1 MSVEMRRSQPQ
12 AAGDEVIPVVILCGG
27 KGTRLKEQTDMVPKP
42 LIEIG
47 GKPILWHIM
56 KLYSHHG
63 FNHFILCL
71 GYLGEKIKEFFLH
84 YNDWR
89 HTDLRVELGGTGGAQ
104 VEYLPRNAERWTIVF
119 AETGKE
125 TNTGGRIKRI
135 ERYIRGDEFLATY
148 GDGVADIDL
157 RRLLTYHREKG
168 KIGTVSVLHPVSGY
182 GILDFEP
189 DHTIVHFQEKPRLDI
204 WINGGFFVFNR
215 RIFDYLTDN
224 SVLEKEPFERLAK
237 ERQLAAYPHPGFW
250 ASMDTYKDFQ
260 ELNHLWLR
268 GNAPWK
274 VWED

>member
-1 MSVEMRRSQPQ
+1 M
-12 AAGDEVIPVVILCGG
+12 PVVILCGG
-27 KGTRLKEQTDMVPKP
+27 KGTRLKEQTDMIPKP

-71 GYLGEKIKEFFLH
+71 GYLSEKIKEFFMQ

-89 HTDLRVELGGTGGAQ
+89 RSDLRVELGGPGDVQ
-104 VEYLPRNAERWTIVF
+104 VERLSRNTEHWSIVF
-119 AETGKE
+119 AETGEE

-135 ERYIRGDEFLATY
+135 QRYIRGDEFLATY

-157 RRLLTYHREKG
+157 GRLLMYHREKG
-168 KIGTVSVLHPVSGY
+168 KVGTVSVLHPVSGY

-189 DHTIVHFQEKPRLDI
+189 DHTIVQFQEKPRLDI
-204 WINGGFFVFNR
+204 WINGGFFVFHR
-215 RIFDYLTDN
+215 RIFEYLTDDCI
-224 SVLEKEPFERLAK
+224 LEKEPFERLAK

-260 ELNHLWLR
+260 ELNRLWVP

-274 VWED
+274 VWHD